1 MPSRKLPFVAKQ
13 AARNHC
19 TKHFAKT
26 PCHRLTPPTCPR
38 PAGTGCNTTLTLL
51 MGTEGGQGDGLPSA
65 VEAKMG
71 HPSPSEC
78 PHGQDLPAGR
88 QAGGGTWGDGMV
100 LLCMGRAQRGMGRH
114 HSPFRSCLSSWG
126 LSARCRGVVFGDPF
140 PERPAQVLLQGYGRG
155 AHPVSPHPCPSLLP
169 QRKSGPNSTF
179 Q

>member
-1 MPSRKLPFVAKQ
+1 MVATANLDAKEHMSEIREQNNAKQ
-13 AARNHC
+13 KAALRGKARNHC

-78 PHGQDLPAGR
+78 PHGQDLPGWWWDL
-88 QAGGGTWGDGMV
+88 G
-100 LLCMGRAQRGMGRH
+100 
-114 HSPFRSCLSSWG
+114 
-126 LSARCRGVVFGDPF
+126 
-140 PERPAQVLLQGYGRG
+140 
-155 AHPVSPHPCPSLLP
+155 
-169 QRKSGPNSTF
+169 
-179 Q
+179 